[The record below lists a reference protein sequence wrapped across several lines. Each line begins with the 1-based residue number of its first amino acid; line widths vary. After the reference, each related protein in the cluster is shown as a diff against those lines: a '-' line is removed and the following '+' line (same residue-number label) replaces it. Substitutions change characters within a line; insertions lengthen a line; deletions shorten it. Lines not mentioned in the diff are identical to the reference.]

1 MTMTK
6 LSEFAYF
13 VSTKINVKELT
24 RSNYI
29 GVDNMLQNK
38 NGIMQSEYLSDNG
51 YAIAFK
57 ENDILI
63 GNIRP
68 YLKKIWLAT
77 FDGGCSQDVLCLRCH
92 NSRLSGFIFSLLS
105 QDCFF
110 DYVMKGSKGTRMAR
124 GDKKHILNY
133 KFCDVSNKEQI
144 GQLITNLNKKIF
156 LNNKINDNL
165 LQSLIVLFNRIMTKS
180 LSSNDV
186 KQTKLSNICV
196 FTSGYPFKTENYVKN
211 GIYKL
216 YTIKNVQN
224 GIVESDVDNYLDS
237 IPKDMDPKCLL
248 SFMDILI
255 SLTGNV
261 GRSGVVYDDNC
272 LLNQRVLKIN
282 AQEDLFSWIY
292 ILLQNNSFIKYSL
305 KVATGTSQKNLSP
318 SQVGDFPAIIPS
330 NKYLKE
336 FNDVAQPALRK
347 IALNNKE
354 NLYLK
359 KQRDYLLPLLLN
371 GQVTIK

>member
-1 MTMTK
+1 MRMTK

-13 VSTKINVKELT
+13 VSTKIDVKKLT

-38 NGIMQSEYLSDNG
+38 NGITKSEYLPDNG
-51 YAIAFK
+51 YAIAFQK
-57 ENDILI
+57 NDILI

-77 FDGGCSQDVLCLRCH
+77 FDGGCSQDVLCLRCN
-92 NSRLSGFIFSLLS
+92 NSCLSGFIFSLLS

-133 KFCDVSNKEQI
+133 KFCDISNKEQI

-156 LNNKINDNL
+156 LNNQINDNL
-165 LQSLIVLFNRIMTKS
+165 LQSLIVFFDRIMTKS
-180 LSSNDV
+180 LGSGEANE
-186 KQTKLSNICV
+186 TKLANICT

-211 GIYKL
+211 GLYKL

-224 GIVESDVDNYLDS
+224 GIIESSVDSYLDN

-261 GRSGVVYDDNC
+261 GRSGLVYDDNC

-282 AQEDLFSWIY
+282 VQEDMFSWVY
-292 ILLQNNSFIKYSL
+292 ILLQNNSFINYAV
-305 KVATGTSQKNLSP
+305 KVATGTSQKNLSQ

-330 NKYLKE
+330 NKYLNE
-336 FNDVAQPALRK
+336 FNNIAQPALRK

-371 GQVTIK
+371 GQITVR

>member
-165 LQSLIVLFNRIMTKS
+165 SQLIDIIFKHYFLIDIKNQKGDFESILDHYDAYQPETISNTSFNNNFPYSVYGGGGLIGKYSKFNHDQPQVIISCRGSCGNTY
-180 LSSNDV
+180 
-186 KQTKLSNICV
+186 
-196 FTSGYPFKTENYVKN
+196 FTSPYSWITGNAMV
-211 GIYKL
+211 
-216 YTIKNVQN
+216 IKPK
-224 GIVESDVDNYLDS
+224 SDVLSKEYIFSYLKN
-237 IPKDMDPKCLL
+237 I
-248 SFMDILI
+248 
-255 SLTGNV
+255 
-261 GRSGVVYDDNC
+261 GVD
-272 LLNQRVLKIN
+272 
-282 AQEDLFSWIY
+282 
-292 ILLQNNSFIKYSL
+292 
-305 KVATGTSQKNLSP
+305 
-318 SQVGDFPAIIPS
+318 
-330 NKYLKE
+330 KYLSGSVQK
-336 FNDVAQPALRK
+336 QLT
-347 IALNNKE
+347 KE
-354 NLYLK
+354 NLKNMEIYVPKYNDCLIFTTTVREYHEK
-359 KQRDYLLPLLLN
+359 IFKIREENEKLVKIRDFLLPLLLN
-371 GQVTIK
+371 GQIIIR